1 MPQLRSFYDQDSFSE
16 PDFVLRYNDRW
27 KVKMVLEGRTG
38 SQWVIGLL
46 LTSARV
52 DFTAT
57 EKPLTPSIQAD
68 IEWGASSVGLHSVLL
83 PDRVQF
89 CTADSD
95 HTSLLAFQFLNH
107 QKRPGFDGY
116 VERFKAGQAVVR
128 GEQRVLRVQEAWRD
142 RDVQKGHIA
151 HLFWMGEPGDDL
163 DVYAGVLSL
172 VFMRGAGV

>member
-1 MPQLRSFYDQDSFSE
+1 MPQLRSFYEQESYGE
-16 PDFVLRYNDRW
+16 PDFVLRHHDRW
-27 KVKMVLEGRTG
+27 KIKMVLEGRSE
-38 SQWVIGLL
+38 SQWVTGLL
-46 LTSARV
+46 LTSAHV

-57 EKPLTPSIQAD
+57 EKPLTPSIQAN
-68 IEWGASSVGLHSVLL
+68 IEWGASSVGLHSSWL

-89 CTADSD
+89 RTADSD

-151 HLFWMGEPGDDL
+151 HLFWMDEPGDDL

-172 VFMRGAGV
+172 AFMTGAVV